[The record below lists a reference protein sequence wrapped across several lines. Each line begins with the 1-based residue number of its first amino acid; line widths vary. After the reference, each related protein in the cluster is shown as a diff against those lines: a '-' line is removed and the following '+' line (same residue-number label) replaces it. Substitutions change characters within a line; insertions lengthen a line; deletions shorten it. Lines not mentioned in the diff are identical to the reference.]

1 MRWAVLALIGCAATL
16 PPQRAPEFAT
26 PEPPDLIDASTFTTR
41 VASLRATLARSK
53 VALDTAPVI
62 SSCGVHHGID
72 DCLRC
77 ELAGRTDTSGVDPDL
92 IDAVAIAFA
101 HYPTAVL
108 RAAHLDHVALCR
120 RIAYDHSHDEP
131 DPAGVAIYG
140 DQRLMISLA
149 LFSATAHERYGSFS
163 IEQVVHHELF
173 HMLDRATQGA
183 AVEDD
188 RAWHALNPPRFVY
201 ADSRHRAPALLT
213 ASRPAGFV
221 DAYSTTNELEDRA
234 SVYEYMMGQP
244 EALCA
249 LARVD
254 PIVAAK
260 AKLVRSRVAAIVGD
274 SRLPHCD
281 RPPPKPVP
289 VLHERPPSIVGKMR

>member
-1 MRWAVLALIGCAATL
+1 MRWAVLALVGCAAPL
-16 PPQRAPEFAT
+16 PPARTPEFAT

-53 VALDTAPVI
+53 VALDTTPVLAA
-62 SSCGVHHGID
+62 CGVHHGID

-77 ELAGRTDTSGVDPDL
+77 ELASRTDTSGVDPDI

-120 RIAYDHSHDEP
+120 RIAYDHAHDEP

-149 LFSATAHERYGSFS
+149 VFSATAHEGHGDFS

-188 RAWHALNPPRFVY
+188 HAWHALNPPRFAY
-201 ADSRHRAPALLT
+201 RAPAPLT
-213 ASRPAGFV
+213 ASRPTGFV
-221 DAYSTTNELEDRA
+221 NAYATTNELEDRA

-244 EALCA
+244 EELCA
-249 LARVD
+249 LARLD

-274 SRLPHCD
+274 SRLPHCN
-281 RPPPKPVP
+281 RPPPKPAP